1 MTVEDP
7 SPIVPKLRFP
17 EFRDEPAW
25 STPQLAD
32 LYGFKR
38 TNSLSRDKLNYESG
52 TIRNIHYG
60 DIHTKFKPLFRVGEE
75 HVPYVNPDASANGF
89 DDESFC
95 EEGDIVLADA
105 SEDLDDVGKAIE
117 VVSLNGE
124 RVVAGTHTI
133 LATRRGSIPVVG
145 FGGQLFQCIAVRTGI
160 KREAQGAKVYGRS
173 ANRISAIPIPVPP
186 KEAEQ
191 KKIADCLG
199 SLDDLIA
206 AEGRKLEALRQHKQ
220 GLMQQLFPKPGETVP
235 RVRFPEFRD
244 ASDWK
249 TGRCRDIANV
259 LPGYGFPDRFQGNEK
274 GQFPFYKVSD
284 ISRTVEERKK
294 YISEAR
300 NYIESDVLDEIRGKP
315 VPTGTII
322 FAKIGE
328 AIRSNRRVVTT
339 KPAVIDNNTAGIK
352 AIETRSS
359 DEFLFYLWSNVSL
372 IDHAGGVVPAV
383 SKSALENVPVCYPND
398 PEEQQSIADC
408 LGSLDDL
415 IATEGRMLDALRQ
428 HKQGLMQQLFPSL
441 ETGSR

>member
-1 MTVEDP
+1 MTVDK
-7 SPIVPKLRFP
+7 SSNLVPKLRFP
-17 EFRDEPAW
+17 EFRVDTTWLA
-25 STPQLAD
+25 PQLSD
-32 LYGFKR
+32 LYSFKR
-38 TNSLSRDKLNYESG
+38 TNTLSRDNLNYEFG

-60 DIHTKFKPLFRVGEE
+60 DIHTKFKPLFRLENE
-75 HVPYVNPDASANGF
+75 HVPYVNLDVAPDGF
-89 DDESFC
+89 DDDAFC

-133 LATRRGSIPVVG
+133 LATRRGSVPVVG
-145 FGGQLFQCIAVRTGI
+145 FGGQLFQSSAVRTGI
-160 KREAQGAKVYGRS
+160 KREAQGAKVYGIS
-173 ANRISAIPIPVPP
+173 ANRISAIPVPVPP
-186 KEAEQ
+186 TEAEQ

-206 AEGRKLEALRQHKQ
+206 AEVRKLEALLQHKQ
-220 GLMQQLFPKPGETVP
+220 GLMQRLFPQPGETVP
-235 RVRFPEFRD
+235 RLRFPEFRH

-249 TGRCRDIANV
+249 SGRCRDIARV
-259 LPGYGFPDRFQGNEK
+259 LPGYGFPDKFQGNKK

-284 ISRTVEERKK
+284 ISRAIEEGKK

-300 NYIESDVLDEIRGKP
+300 NYIEFDVLDEIRGKP

-339 KPAVIDNNTAGIK
+339 KPAVIDNNTAGVK
-352 AIETRSS
+352 AIETKSS
-359 DEFLFYLWSNVSL
+359 TEFLFYIWSNVSL

-383 SKSALENVPVCYPND
+383 SKSALENVPLCYPSD
-398 PEEQQSIADC
+398 PAEQQRIADC
-408 LGSLDDL
+408 LSALDTWIGAQLAKID
-415 IATEGRMLDALRQ
+415 GLRT
-428 HKQGLMQQLFPSL
+428 HKQGLVQRLFPPL
-441 ETGSR
+441 ESQ